1 MEQLIKKDP
10 LTGEEFVAKRANQ
23 KFATAKNKYT
33 FHNNKNAA
41 INKERA
47 FFDKPCKKSELV
59 LRTLYN
65 PKSKNIYNRY
75 FLEGRGLRF
84 DAFNRIETTKSGV
97 RLYAYYNYAIIII
110 PNTDEIEIIK
120 L

>member
-1 MEQLIKKDP
+1 MEELIKIDP
-10 LTGEEFVAKRANQ
+10 LTGEEFIAKRANQ

-33 FHNNKNAA
+33 FHNNKNAE

-59 LRTLYN
+59 LRNLYN
-65 PKSKNIYNRY
+65 PKSDNIFYEKWIEGKGVNLEAYNHVEIVNNEKV
-75 FLEGRGLRF
+75 F
-84 DAFNRIETTKSGV
+84 
-97 RLYAYYNYAIIII
+97 AYYGYAVQKII
-110 PNTDEIEIIK
+110 DSEFVKIIK